1 MIIVTSDHGESFG
14 EHHLMIHGIALY
26 DDNLKVPLLIKYP
39 AWRKKTGVI
48 RDPVSLVD
56 IFPEILSTVSLPVP
70 ENIQGTALQ
79 FPGKKR
85 TIIAENFQD
94 PTWKGREDLKHL
106 ARDLK
111 AIYSGDFKYLWASDG
126 RCELYNVSDDPLESA
141 NLIDK
146 LPGKAQELNAQLERW
161 SSSVTPIE
169 GDKDLP
175 EADQA
180 ITDKLRALG
189 YIE

>member
-14 EHHLMIHGIALY
+14 EHHLTTHGIALY

-48 RDPVSLVD
+48 SDPVSLVD

-94 PTWKGREDLKHL
+94 PTWKKRQDLKHL

-126 RCELYNVSDDPLESA
+126 RCELYNVTDDPLESA

-161 SSSVTPIE
+161 SSSFTPIE

-180 ITDKLRALG
+180 ITDKLRSLG

>member
-1 MIIVTSDHGESFG
+1 
-14 EHHLMIHGIALY
+14 MIHGIALY

-39 AWRKKTGVI
+39 SWRKKTGVI

-56 IFPEILSTVSLPVP
+56 IFPEILCTVSIPVP
-70 ENIQGTALQ
+70 KNIQGTALQ
-79 FPGKKR
+79 SPEKSR

-94 PTWKGREDLKHL
+94 PTLKERPDFKHL

-146 LPGKAQELNAQLERW
+146 QPGKAQELNALLERW
-161 SSSVTPIE
+161 SSSFTPIE

-175 EADQA
+175 DADQA
-180 ITDKLRALG
+180 ITDKLRSLG